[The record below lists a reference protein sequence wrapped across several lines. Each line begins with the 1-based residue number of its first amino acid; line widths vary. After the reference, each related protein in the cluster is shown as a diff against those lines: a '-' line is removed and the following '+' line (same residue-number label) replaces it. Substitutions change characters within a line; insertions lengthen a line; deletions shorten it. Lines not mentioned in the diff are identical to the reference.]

1 MRTQIPGG
9 TIFMNLTITKST
21 PRNSGA
27 MRRADRATAALSK
40 VAAEWRM
47 TAVLLTVHA
56 TPPTYFAP
64 KWLFFHRRFS
74 DRLTEMRE
82 IMFAQ
87 LDCSGKR
94 ETTAESI
101 TATNHLIS
109 QDFTVVY
116 LAQSKAK
123 IDEIQVKILEKIWQK

>member
-1 MRTQIPGG
+1 MCAHQ
-9 TIFMNLTITKST
+9 NSHHT
-21 PRNSGA
+21 PRQWCA
-27 MRRADRATAALSK
+27 ETRDDRATAALSWGLP
-40 VAAEWRM
+40 VVDDNR
-47 TAVLLTVHA
+47 TALHA
-56 TPPTYFAP
+56 TPPPYFAP

-74 DRLTEMRE
+74 DRLTERRE

-116 LAQSKAK
+116 LAQSTTKKNPSKNTRENLA
-123 IDEIQVKILEKIWQK
+123 EVN